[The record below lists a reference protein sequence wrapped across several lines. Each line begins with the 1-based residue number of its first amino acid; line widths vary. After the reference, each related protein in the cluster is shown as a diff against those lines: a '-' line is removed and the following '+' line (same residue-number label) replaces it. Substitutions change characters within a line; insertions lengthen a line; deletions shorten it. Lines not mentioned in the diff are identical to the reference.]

1 MMSKPP
7 EKDVFRLVSDDKRVL
22 AKGTKIS
29 LAEICEIL
37 GGTIIHKED
46 LNGLKDDYN
55 NRG

>member
-1 MMSKPP
+1 MSKAP
-7 EKDVFRLVSDDKRVL
+7 EKDVFRLVSDDNRVL

-29 LAEICEIL
+29 LEEICDIL
-37 GGTIIHKED
+37 GGAIIHKKD